1 MGNYANDPCA
11 AAEIEQKVRERVDW
25 ALRGQAQVAEF
36 TVGTM
41 FEGRPAL
48 DKAEREVAVALNVMS
63 ELFGHRAR
71 EASEAQEDR
80 WEGLADAATMAWN
93 ELGRRGLPQVANRGL
108 DFEDEDLEP

>member
-71 EASEAQEDR
+71 ELPRRKRTGGRGWPTRPR
-80 WEGLADAATMAWN
+80 W
-93 ELGRRGLPQVANRGL
+93 RGTN
-108 DFEDEDLEP
+108 

>member
-41 FEGRPAL
+41 FEDGV
-48 DKAEREVAVALNVMS
+48 ERT
-63 ELFGHRAR
+63 RAPR
-71 EASEAQEDR
+71 SPSSR
-80 WEGLADAATMAWN
+80 
-93 ELGRRGLPQVANRGL
+93 
-108 DFEDEDLEP
+108 